1 MDMFKNPQGE
11 VRNGWKV
18 GGFLLVFAA
27 LVAIV
32 NVTTKFL
39 FHVHHVDMLINV
51 AMATAIGL
59 GAGWICL
66 AIEKKPLSAMG
77 YRLNGRWAG
86 ELGLGVLGG
95 AGIMVLT
102 ALAAMAAGGFH
113 WTRGAGNLSTTAWG
127 LLLFILVAFNEETLF
142 RGYLFQRLVAGL
154 GEWPTQILMALF
166 FAYAHWHNPGMVG
179 ATKVWATVNIALAA
193 VLLGLCYLKT
203 KSLALPIGVHLGWNF
218 TQGNLLGFGVSG
230 TTDAQGLLTPVFH
243 GKAEWITGG
252 AFGLEASLP
261 CVIICGAAILALLFW
276 KGRAVSAD
284 PSTALAS

>member
-1 MDMFKNPQGE
+1 MDIFMNQQGE
-11 VRNGWKV
+11 VRNGWKA

-59 GAGWICL
+59 GAAWICL

-95 AGIMVLT
+95 AAIMLIT
-102 ALAAMAAGGFH
+102 ALLAMGAGGFH
-113 WTRGAGNLSTTAWG
+113 WVKGAADFHALALGA
-127 LLLFILVAFNEETLF
+127 LLFILVGFNEETLF
-142 RGYLFQRLVAGL
+142 RGYYFQRAVDGL
-154 GEWPTQILMALF
+154 GDTGGLLVGGAIFGL
-166 FAYAHWHNPGMVG
+166 AHAGNPGMHG
-179 ATKVWATVNIALAA
+179 ATLLWALVNIALAGI
-193 VLLGLCYLKT
+193 LLGLCYLKT
-203 KSLALPIGVHLGWNF
+203 RSLALPIGVHIGWNF
-218 TQGNLLGFGVSG
+218 TQGNILGFGVSG

-261 CVIICGAAILALLFW
+261 CVIVCGAAILALLYW
-276 KGRAVSAD
+276 KGRAVSVD
-284 PSTALAS
+284 PSTVPAS